1 MSDVSTVHSD
11 IQKEIAYL
19 ADHLHILSGMHIGIH
34 NIDRSMT
41 AVSTETRENLCNFC
55 HEKCRGFGAKCES
68 DDVSH
73 LARVK
78 DTQKTLIYQCH
89 LGMTEVIL
97 PIIEED
103 DLIGVIFL
111 GQARITPDP
120 KMEFDV
126 LFGNLCKKY
135 PDDIFPEMREA
146 VREAYDNTAVMTKEK
161 LESFI
166 VLTQYAAREG
176 YVNRILNYRSVDTET
191 SFRRY
196 MNTLNLVGMPL
207 GEVSVAEF
215 AKRLNISYSQ
225 INRISL
231 TVFGM
236 PLKQYILQ
244 VKMEEAARMLIDR
257 QELSVREVSSAVGIE
272 NQHYFSKLF
281 NERIGCSP
289 TEYRRGNKTAE

>member
-1 MSDVSTVHSD
+1 
-11 IQKEIAYL
+11 
-19 ADHLHILSGMHIGIH
+19 
-34 NIDRSMT
+34 
-41 AVSTETRENLCNFC
+41 
-55 HEKCRGFGAKCES
+55 
-68 DDVSH
+68 
-73 LARVK
+73 
-78 DTQKTLIYQCH
+78 
-89 LGMTEVIL
+89 
-97 PIIEED
+97 
-103 DLIGVIFL
+103 
-111 GQARITPDP
+111 
-120 KMEFDV
+120 
-126 LFGNLCKKY
+126 
-135 PDDIFPEMREA
+135 
-146 VREAYDNTAVMTKEK
+146 MTKEK

-196 MNTLNLVGMPL
+196 MNTLNLVGIPL

-231 TVFGM
+231 AVFGM

-257 QELSVREVSSAVGIE
+257 QSLTMREISAAVGIE

-289 TEYRRGNKTAE
+289 TEYRHGNKTSE